1 MENGFTNAW
10 FLYVDDLSDAC
21 VFALEKW
28 IALSNDAPNDDQGK
42 PLAFLKGGMGVD
54 LMIKRLE
61 EYIAALVGFERTIG
75 WDTSKPD
82 DTPKKTAGGEPD

>member
-28 IALSNDAPNDDQGK
+28 ISLSNDAPNDDEGK
-42 PLAFLKGGMGVD
+42 PLAFLKGEWEW
-54 LMIKRLE
+54 I
-61 EYIAALVGFERTIG
+61 
-75 WDTSKPD
+75 
-82 DTPKKTAGGEPD
+82 